1 MIYIPI
7 GSTSAAIHVLARI
20 LAKLFWIGR
29 NQAKTSGVV
38 AAQLALFLDR
48 RD

>member
-20 LAKLFWIGR
+20 LAKLSFGGR
-29 NQAKTSGVV
+29 K
-38 AAQLALFLDR
+38 FI
-48 RD
+48 